1 MSQVTYQTKCPE
13 SIIEFCDLMGVLFGK
28 VERDLYKAL
37 FRGEKLNDLKR
48 NYQKIYGINAR
59 QFNSVHTSIKGKI
72 GSRQE
77 CYQNQ
82 IDNLSDQIQGLSKSI
97 DKKKKQLKK
106 TAPNCGNGKSKST
119 SSQLKR
125 EIHYKQRRLEN
136 FKGKLASLKKN
147 KPSLIFGSKK
157 LWKAQFNLEA
167 NGYSS
172 HEEWLKDWRDARNSQ
187 FMLVGSKDETQ
198 GNVNCQLTSDGTI
211 KINVPPGLIPKF
223 GKYIKAD
230 DIKFAYGQGDIDYAL
245 SKGKALTF
253 RFVRKNGIW
262 YIFCTVDRA
271 EIPYQCK
278 YSNGMLG
285 IDLNPGVIG
294 WAYCDSRGN
303 LKAKG
308 QINLNITDR
317 TSNQIEAT
325 LGDACKQLVAIS
337 SSFNCPITIESLNF
351 SRKKARMR
359 EQGVKY
365 SRMLSNFAYKKFAEI
380 LASRCERFG
389 IELIT
394 VNPAYSS
401 LIGLVKFMGLYGL
414 SSDTAAALV
423 LARRALRKS
432 ERIPAKIALCLQVDR
447 HKHSWSLW
455 NALGKKLKGIR
466 RHAYYQFRDSNRIV
480 EVIRLRELEL
490 SKNSNRRGRKPQGTS
505 TRGMRSPRSNRK

>member
-13 SIIEFCDLMGVLFGK
+13 SLTEFCELMGVLFGK

-37 FRGEKLNDLKR
+37 SRGEQLNDLKR
-48 NYQKIYGINAR
+48 NYQKKYGINAR
-59 QFNSVHTSIKGKI
+59 QFNSVHSSIKGKRA
-72 GSRQE
+72 SRQE
-77 CYQNQ
+77 GYKNQ
-82 IDNLSDQIQGLSKSI
+82 IENLSDQIQGLSKSI
-97 DKKKKQLKK
+97 DKKKQQLNQ
-106 TAPNCGNGKSKST
+106 TNPNCGLGKNRSLSDKIR
-119 SSQLKR
+119 R
-125 EIHYKQRRLEN
+125 EIHQKQRRLAML
-136 FKGKLASLKKN
+136 KGRLSSLKKN
-147 KPSLIFGSKK
+147 QPSLIFGSKK

-172 HEEWLKDWRDARNSQ
+172 HEEWLKDWRAARKSQ

-198 GNVNCQLTSDGTI
+198 GNVNCQLTKDGKI
-211 KINVPPGLIPKF
+211 KINVPPALMPKF
-223 GKYIKAD
+223 GRYIIAD
-230 DIKFAYGQGDIDYAL
+230 GIKFTYGQSDIDYAL

-253 RFVRKNGIW
+253 RFVSQCGQW

-271 EIPYQCK
+271 EIPYQSK

-285 IDLNPGVIG
+285 VDLNPGVIG
-294 WAYCDSRGN
+294 WAYCDSTGN
-303 LKAKG
+303 LKARG
-308 QINLNITDR
+308 QIKININDR

-325 LGDACKQLVAIS
+325 LGDACKKLVEIAS
-337 SSFNCPITIESLNF
+337 QYNCPITIESLNF
-351 SRKKARMR
+351 SQKKASMR

-365 SRMLSNFAYKKFAEI
+365 SRMLSNFAYSKFAEI

-432 ERIPAKIALCLQVDR
+432 ERIPAKTASCLQV
-447 HKHSWSLW
+447 
-455 NALGKKLKGIR
+455 
-466 RHAYYQFRDSNRIV
+466 
-480 EVIRLRELEL
+480 
-490 SKNSNRRGRKPQGTS
+490 
-505 TRGMRSPRSNRK
+505 